1 METILVWTVG
11 PIATVVIGTIV
22 YCAVAVGFKV
32 ARAGL
37 SLLAERIGLVGLPL
51 LGGAIAFGVGVAVS
65 A

>member
-22 YCAVAVGFKV
+22 YCAVALGFEV
-32 ARAGL
+32 ARVGVC
-37 SLLAERIGLVGLPL
+37 LLEERIGLVGLLL
-51 LGGAIAFGVGVAVS
+51 LGGAIAFGVGVAFG